1 MVRWNQEGL
10 AECWLGSAIGRPITR
25 RIKMSRQLRI
35 TFTTDEEKAGSVIA
49 DLVDRRVSNMEFA
62 VLTDDGREVR
72 SSIAIAI
79 TNDASG
85 PGQRTK
91 GPLPRIS

>member
-1 MVRWNQEGL
+1 
-10 AECWLGSAIGRPITR
+10 
-25 RIKMSRQLRI
+25 MSRQMRI

-62 VLTDDGREVR
+62 VLTDDGREIR
-72 SSIAIAI
+72 SSVAISVAG
-79 TNDASG
+79 DSG

-91 GPLPRIS
+91 SPLPRIS